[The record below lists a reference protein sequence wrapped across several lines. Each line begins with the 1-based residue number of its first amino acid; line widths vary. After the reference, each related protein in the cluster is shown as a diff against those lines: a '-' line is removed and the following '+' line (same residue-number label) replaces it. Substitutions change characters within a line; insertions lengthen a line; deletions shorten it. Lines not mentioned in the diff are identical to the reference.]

1 MFLLLVLLLPASV
14 LYFIPPSI
22 PSCQSDFR
30 KGFLVL
36 SFCSLVSLAVF
47 CFPTGSDFPRA
58 LFGTRTQALDHFS
71 LASI

>member
-1 MFLLLVLLLPASV
+1 
-14 LYFIPPSI
+14 
-22 PSCQSDFR
+22 
-30 KGFLVL
+30 L

-58 LFGTRTQALDHFS
+58 LFGPRTQALDHFS